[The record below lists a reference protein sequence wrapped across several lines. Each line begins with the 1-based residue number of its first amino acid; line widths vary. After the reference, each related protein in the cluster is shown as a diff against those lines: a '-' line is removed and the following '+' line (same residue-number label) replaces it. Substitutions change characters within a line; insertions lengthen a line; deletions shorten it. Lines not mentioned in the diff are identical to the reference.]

1 MRTDQ
6 VVFKGTKEGLL
17 VVIPRNQ
24 SIDAL
29 TRDLEQKLSRRD
41 HFFAG
46 AKAILDLGDRSLDD
60 DIIVQLTDVLQ
71 RHGLKLTK
79 VVGPFGIR
87 MKELQEPRIHE
98 KEPGMDDNILLP
110 TALPEETLLLRR
122 TIRSGQQATAP
133 GNLVILGDVNPGAEV
148 MAGGDIIVV
157 GALRGLAHAGA
168 PNNEQAVVVAFRL
181 SPTQLR
187 IANMITRSPDGR
199 SRGPNVPEI
208 ARIRDGTIVIES
220 YFPVG
225 R

>member
-24 SIDAL
+24 DIDAL

-46 AKAILDLGDRSLDD
+46 AKAILDLGDRSFDD
-60 DIIVQLTDVLQ
+60 DIITQLTDVLQ

-87 MKELQEPRIHE
+87 MKELQDVKVHE
-98 KEPGMDDNILLP
+98 KEPGMGDIPLP
-110 TALPEETLLLRR
+110 AALPEETLLLRR
-122 TIRSGQQATAP
+122 TIRSGQQASAP

-148 MAGGDIIVV
+148 VAGGDIIVV

-168 PNNEQAVVVAFRL
+168 PDNEQAVVVAFRL

-208 ARIRDGTIVIES
+208 ARIRNGTIVIES